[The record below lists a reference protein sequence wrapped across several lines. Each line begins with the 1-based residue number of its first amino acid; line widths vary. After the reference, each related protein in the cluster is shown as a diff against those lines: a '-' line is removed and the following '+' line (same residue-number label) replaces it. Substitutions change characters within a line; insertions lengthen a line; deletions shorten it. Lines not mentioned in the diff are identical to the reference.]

1 MDKIYVFFEW
11 SSQMKV
17 AIITMHGSHNCGSML
32 QSYAFQKTLN
42 TWGIDNR
49 IINYRSSRQ
58 KKMYALLRTPS
69 NMHDI
74 LYDLMKISHYNKFH
88 QHYVDYE
95 FFLNKYLKLTDK
107 EYSAISELEELEN
120 YFDIFIAGSDQIWNV
135 LCDDASD
142 AYFLNFINSKKKI
155 AYAPSF
161 GVTDINYRVDNAQ
174 KYKKYISNFNCL
186 SVRENNGA
194 KWIKELTNRDA
205 KVVLD
210 PVMLIHKSDY
220 EELIKHSEYK
230 EKDIFFIMRFLIRIK
245 SIF

>member
-1 MDKIYVFFEW
+1 
-11 SSQMKV
+11 
-17 AIITMHGSHNCGSML
+17 
-32 QSYAFQKTLN
+32 
-42 TWGIDNR
+42 
-49 IINYRSSRQ
+49 
-58 KKMYALLRTPS
+58 MYALLRTPS